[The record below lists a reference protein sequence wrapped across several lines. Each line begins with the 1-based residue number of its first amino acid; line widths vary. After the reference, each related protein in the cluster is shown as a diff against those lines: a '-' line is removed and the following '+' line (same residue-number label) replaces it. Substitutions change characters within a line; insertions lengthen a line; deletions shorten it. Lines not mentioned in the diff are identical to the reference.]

1 MNGSI
6 SLTNEEISLIANLC
20 NFTIAHNHRLNQ
32 YEVSA
37 IDKLA
42 SRLYKD
48 NQKKVRNV
56 VVRSKKIRK
65 EQRVRDT

>member
-1 MNGSI
+1 MNVSI
-6 SLTNEEISLIANLC
+6 SLTNEEIGLIANLC
-20 NFTIAHNHRLNQ
+20 NFTIANNHRLNQ

-56 VVRSKKIRK
+56 VVRSKKIRQ

>member
-20 NFTIAHNHRLNQ
+20 NFTIANNHRLNQ

-42 SRLYKD
+42 SSLYKD

-56 VVRSKKIRK
+56 VVRSKTIRK
-65 EQRVRDT
+65 DPRVRDT

>member
-20 NFTIAHNHRLNQ
+20 HFTIANNHRLNQ

-42 SRLYKD
+42 SRLYKN